1 MTQNLLNF
9 PGPSLTTSDHARLT
23 NQQALIVAYMRSG
36 EWRTLREIA
45 EFTGAPEASASAQL
59 RHLRKPRFGGHTVE
73 RRHEGGGLY
82 VYRLIVKGDSANVS
96 RPTQHISSE

>member
-9 PGPSLTTSDHARLT
+9 DGPALTPADNIRLT

-59 RHLRKPRFGGHTVE
+59 RNLRKPRFGGHTVE

-82 VYRLIVKGDSANVS
+82 SYRLIVSKD
-96 RPTQHISSE
+96 